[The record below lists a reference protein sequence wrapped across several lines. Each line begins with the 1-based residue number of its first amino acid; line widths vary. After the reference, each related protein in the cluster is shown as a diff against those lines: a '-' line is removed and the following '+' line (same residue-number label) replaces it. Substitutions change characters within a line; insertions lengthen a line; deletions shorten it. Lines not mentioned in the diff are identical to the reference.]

1 MSTITL
7 PGLSSGIDT
16 TSLITQLVNVES
28 QRLARY
34 QVKQKS
40 YETQKTALESVRS
53 LVSALKSATGQLSD
67 TSTLNTY
74 NANSSDSDILTVS
87 ASSSATQGSHSIEVS
102 QLATTETW
110 IQDNSSYKYTTDYVG
125 NGTFIYTY
133 NHQTRSI
140 TTVANE
146 TTLQDL
152 VNLINNDTGN
162 PGVTAS
168 LLNHGGTYRLMLSGQ
183 DAGEDYQISV
193 DTTYTETWKA
203 ATSLTKDGKD
213 ASLTTKISELTQ
225 FTKNGGLLGGEKI
238 TISGKNHFGTT
249 LADKELTVNSL
260 TTVGQLVDAINEM
273 YDGVATARLDNGKI
287 VLADNLSGTSL
298 MEVSMSYDAGTEG
311 DTAFTLPTMAVSTEG
326 GGTPDVLNLGTFTK
340 TQSSQ
345 SSRIKVD
352 GYPTTSSAEVQ
363 KLTLGSTATGG
374 SFRLTYNGVITDA
387 IDYNAT
393 TGQIQAALTAKGI
406 TGITVGGDD
415 LTGGATGYT
424 TFTFES
430 SAGDAGMLSM
440 DSSLLAFSGSSSA
453 LFTESTKGNNGYLE
467 RSANTISDA
476 LSGVT
481 ISLKDVTEEGSP
493 VKITVS
499 RNTASVSSK
508 VQSVVTAYN
517 ALMNELETQT
527 EYNADSKSMGV
538 LSTDMAVSYIKTQG
552 RSPFLGIATGFLESF
567 DSFTTAED
575 IGITF
580 DGEGLME
587 FDTSIFNTAID
598 DDFTGVLNL
607 LGANKISNNDTGV
620 IEFYN
625 ASEKYTTAGNYD
637 IEVDMN
643 DSNEITDVRIKLST
657 ESEWRHATWSGNL
670 VTGPITFD
678 KDGNPINPENSLQF
692 TVDLTQSAG
701 TYTSSISVKQGIM
714 NKLDEYIDQILETDG
729 RLDISGDILDDK
741 ISAIETKIEKENDR
755 LTAYKARLVD
765 KFARLEK
772 TLALLQQQTA
782 SVSSLSSL
790 YGSSSS

>member
-7 PGLSSGIDT
+7 PGVLSGIDT
-16 TSLITQLVNVES
+16 SSLITQLVNVES

-34 QVKQKS
+34 QTKQTS

-74 NANSSDSDILTVS
+74 NSSSSDTDILTAS
-87 ASSSATQGSHSIEVS
+87 ASSSATQGSHSVEVS

-125 NGTFIYTY
+125 DGTFIYTY

-140 TTVANE
+140 TTVAGE
-146 TTLQDL
+146 TTLEDL

-213 ASLTTKISELTQ
+213 AGLTTKISELAQ
-225 FTKNGGLLGGEKI
+225 FTENGGLLEGEKI

-260 TTVGQLVDAINEM
+260 TTVGQLIDAINEM
-273 YDGVATARLDNGKI
+273 YDGVATARFENGKI
-287 VLADNLSGTSL
+287 VLADNISGASS
-298 MEVSMSYDAGTEG
+298 MEVSMSYNPGTG

-326 GGTPDVLNLGTFTK
+326 GGTPNVLNLGTFTK

-352 GYPTTSSAEVQ
+352 GYPTTSSAEIQ
-363 KLTLGSTATGG
+363 RLTLGSTATGG
-374 SFRLTYNGVITDA
+374 SFRLTYNGVITDPIA
-387 IDYNAT
+387 YDAT
-393 TGQIQAALTAKGI
+393 TEQIQAALTAKGI

-415 LTGGATGYT
+415 LTGGTAGYT
-424 TFTFES
+424 TFTFEA
-430 SAGDAGMLSM
+430 SAGDTNMLSI
-440 DSSLLAFSGSSSA
+440 DSSLLTFSGSTSA
-453 LFTESTKGNNGYLE
+453 LFTESTKGNNGYIE
-467 RSANTISDA
+467 RSTNNITDA
-476 LSGVT
+476 LSGIT
-481 ISLKDVTEEGSP
+481 ISLKDVTEENKP

-499 RNTASVSSK
+499 RNTSSVSSK

-517 ALMNELETQT
+517 ALMEELDNQT
-527 EYNADSKSMGV
+527 EYDADTKAMGV
-538 LSTDMAVSYIKTQG
+538 LSSDMAVSYIKTQS
-552 RSPFLGIATGFLESF
+552 RNPFMGLATGFLESF

-580 DGEGLME
+580 DGEGQME
-587 FDTSIFNTAID
+587 FDASVFNTAIGE
-598 DDFTGVLNL
+598 DFTGVLNL

-637 IEVDMN
+637 IAVDLN
-643 DSNEITDVRIKLST
+643 GSHEITDVRIKLST
-657 ESEWRHATWSGNL
+657 ETEWRHATWSGNL
-670 VTGPITFD
+670 VSGITTFD
-678 KDGNPINPENSLQF
+678 DDGNPISPENSLQF
-692 TVDLTQSAG
+692 TVDLTQSEG

-714 NKLDEYIDQILETDG
+714 SKLDEYIEGILETDG

-741 ISAIETKIEKENDR
+741 ITAIETKIEQENDR

-772 TLALLQQQTA
+772 TLALLSQQTA
-782 SVSSLSSL
+782 SVSSLTSL
-790 YGSSSS
+790 YGSS

>member
-1 MSTITL
+1 MSTLTL

-28 QRLARY
+28 RRLARY
-34 QVKQKS
+34 QVKQS
-40 YETQKTALESVRS
+40 DYEKQKTALESVRG
-53 LVSALKSATGQLSD
+53 LVSTLKSATNQLSD
-67 TSTLNTY
+67 TSTLNVY
-74 NANSSDSDILTVS
+74 NASSSDSDILTVS
-87 ASSSATQGSHSIEVS
+87 ASSTATQGSHSIEVS

-110 IQDNSSYKYTTDYVG
+110 IQDNSTYKYTTDYVG
-125 NGTFIYTY
+125 DGTFVYTY

-140 TTVANE
+140 NTVDGE
-146 TTLQDL
+146 TTLEDL
-152 VNLINNDTGN
+152 VNRINNDTGN

-193 DTTYTETWKA
+193 DTTYTEEWKA

-213 ASLTTKISELTQ
+213 ASLTTKISELAQ
-225 FTKNGGLLGGEKI
+225 FTENNGVLTGAKI
-238 TISGKNHFGTT
+238 TISGKNHFGVA
-249 LADKELTVNSL
+249 LADEELTINDM
-260 TTVGQLVDAINEM
+260 TTVGQLIDSINEM
-273 YDGVATARLDNGKI
+273 YDGVATARFENGKI
-287 VLADNLSGTSL
+287 ILADNLSGTSS
-298 MEVSMSYDAGTEG
+298 MEISMSYDPGTG
-311 DTAFTLPTMAVSTEG
+311 DTALALPAMAVSTEG
-326 GGTPDVLNLGTFTK
+326 GGTPDVLALGTFTK

-345 SSRIKVD
+345 SSRIKID
-352 GYPTTSSAEVQ
+352 GYPTTSTAEVQ
-363 KLTLGSTATGG
+363 KLTLGSTASGG
-374 SFRLTYNGVITDA
+374 NFRLTYNGVTTDDIA
-387 IDYNAT
+387 FNAT
-393 TGQIQAALTAKGI
+393 TTQIRDALTAKGI
-406 TGITVGGDD
+406 TGITVGGDG

-424 TFTFES
+424 TFTFEA
-430 SAGDAGMLSM
+430 SAGDANMFAI
-440 DSSLLAFSGSSSA
+440 DTSSLTFSGSTSA
-453 LFTESTKGNNGYLE
+453 LFTESTKGNNGYIE
-467 RSANTISDA
+467 RSTNSISDA

-481 ISLKDVTEEGSP
+481 ISLKDVTEENTP
-493 VKITVS
+493 VQITVS
-499 RNTASVSSK
+499 RNTSSVTSK

-517 ALMNELETQT
+517 ALMEELESQT
-527 EYNADSKSMGV
+527 EYDADAKSMGV
-538 LSTDMAVSYIKTQG
+538 LSSDMAVSYIKTQS
-552 RSPFLGIATGFLESF
+552 RNPFAGLATGFLESL

-580 DGEGLME
+580 DGEGQME
-587 FDTSIFNTAID
+587 FDTSVFNTAIS

-625 ASEKYTTAGNYD
+625 ASEKYTTAGNYN

-657 ESEWRHATWSGNL
+657 ETEWRHATWSGNL
-670 VTGPITFD
+670 VSGITTFD
-678 KDGNPINPENSLQF
+678 DDGNPISPENSLQF
-692 TVDLTQSAG
+692 TVDLTQAAG

-714 NKLDEYIDQILETDG
+714 SKLDEYIEGILETDG
-729 RLDISGDILDDK
+729 RLDISGDIIDDK
-741 ISAIETKIEKENDR
+741 ITAIETKIEQENDR

-790 YGSSSS
+790 YGNS